1 MMKESAGVI
10 IKVGNKCLVC
20 QRASENSEPGKWAIP
35 MGGIENGESSE
46 IAAYREF
53 HEEMGIKLNLPIEH
67 VAKVNRFNKLGIQ
80 KSILHVFLC
89 ETNKY
94 VIPNLENAKDGFE
107 HTTCQYM
114 DSEEINDLYMSNGIK
129 EILLNFL

>member
-1 MMKESAGVI
+1 MKESAGI
-10 IKVGNKCLVC
+10 IVKVGDECLVC

-53 HEEMGIKLNLPIEH
+53 HEEMGINLNLPIQH
-67 VAKVNRFNKLGIQ
+67 VAKVNRYNKMGIQ
-80 KSILHVFLC
+80 KSILHVYICKPNGYL
-89 ETNKY
+89 
-94 VIPNLENAKDGFE
+94 IPDLESAKDGFE
-107 HTTCQYM
+107 HTSCEYM
-114 DSEEINDLYMSNGIK
+114 NKEEIENLYMSNGIK

>member
-1 MMKESAGVI
+1 MKESAGI
-10 IKVGNKCLVC
+10 IVKVGDECLVC

-53 HEEMGIKLNLPIEH
+53 HEEMGINLNLPIKH
-67 VAKVNRFNKLGIQ
+67 IARVNRYNKMGFQ
-80 KSILHVFLC
+80 KSILHVYIC
-89 ETNKY
+89 EPNGY
-94 VIPNLENAKDGFE
+94 LIPNLERAKDGFE
-107 HTTCQYM
+107 HTSCEYM
-114 DSEEINDLYMSNGIK
+114 NKEEIEDLNMSNGIK

>member
-1 MMKESAGVI
+1 MKESAGI
-10 IKVGNKCLVC
+10 IVKVGDECLVC

-53 HEEMGIKLNLPIEH
+53 HEEMGINLNLPIQH
-67 VAKVNRFNKLGIQ
+67 IAKVNRYNKMGIQ
-80 KSILHVFLC
+80 KSILHVYIC
-89 ETNKY
+89 EPNGY
-94 VIPNLENAKDGFE
+94 VIPDLESAKDGFE
-107 HTTCQYM
+107 HTSCEYM
-114 DSEEINDLYMSNGIK
+114 NKEEIKNLYMSNGIK